1 MSDLHVLSSRKI
13 WVPLGIS
20 SPSSIPQAPSPLT
33 STAENNPEV
42 MTKLAHRLGLSEK
55 LAFQDVYSLTDP
67 SLLALVPRPV
77 HALLFLF
84 PGTEACKKHFEQEQ
98 AAQQEYTGCGP
109 DEPVIWYKQT
119 IGHACGL
126 IGLLHCIS
134 NGEAANHIVPGSDL
148 DKLVQA
154 AIPLKTQERA
164 DLLYNSEALE
174 KAHKEAAQT
183 GDSRA
188 PQTDEYVGYGFT
200 AFVKGKDGRLY
211 DLEGRRNG
219 PIVRGVLGPDED
231 VLCQKALEMGPLMH
245 INREA
250 AGEGRFSV
258 IALTDA

>member
-13 WVPLGIS
+13 WVPL
-20 SPSSIPQAPSPLT
+20 
-33 STAENNPEV
+33 ENNPDV
-42 MTKLAHRLGLSEK
+42 MSNLAHRLGLSEK
-55 LAFQDVYSLTDP
+55 LVFRDIYSLTEP

-77 HALLFLF
+77 YALLFLF
-84 PGTEACKKHFEQEQ
+84 PGTEIFNKCFEEEQ

-109 DEPVIWYKQT
+109 DEPVIWYKQA

-126 IGLLHCIS
+126 IGLLHCLS
-134 NGEAANHIVPGSDL
+134 NGEAANHITPGSDL
-148 DKLVQA
+148 DKLIREAV
-154 AIPLKTQERA
+154 PLKTEERA
-164 DLLYNSEALE
+164 ELLYNSEALE

-188 PQTDEYVGYGFT
+188 PGLDEDVNYAFT
-200 AFVKGKDGRLY
+200 TYVKGKDGCLY

-219 PIVRGVLGPDED
+219 PFIRGVLGPDED
-231 VLCQKALEMGPLMH
+231 VFCQKALEMGPLMH

-250 AGEGRFSV
+250 ASEGRFSI